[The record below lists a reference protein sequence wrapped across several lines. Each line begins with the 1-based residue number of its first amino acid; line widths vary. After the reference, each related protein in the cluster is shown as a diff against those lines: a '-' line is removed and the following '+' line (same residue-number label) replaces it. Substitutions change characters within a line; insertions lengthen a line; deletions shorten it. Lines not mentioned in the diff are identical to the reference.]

1 MILCDFCGLND
12 IIDIMFG
19 DDYATPET
27 KILLGM
33 MLSKIPGI

>member
-1 MILCDFCGLND
+1 MILCDFCGLNG
-12 IIDIMFG
+12 IVDIMLG

-33 MLSKIPGI
+33 MLSKFLGI